1 MPGIAGGILRPAAR
15 RELPSGLARR
25 LIYTFAIGISL
36 YHIIALG
43 IWHPPVDFHSAVH
56 LFTILILTPLV
67 FSYGVKKSTRLPV
80 IDIILAFICLM
91 VGIYFLLNLGT
102 FMERALVITPLSTL
116 DLLVAALL
124 LLLIFEATRRAVGL
138 PFVII
143 IFGFLLIMYLGPYL
157 PGIWKNPGFN
167 FAEILDTTVWA
178 RLQGI
183 WGIPLR
189 MSATYITLFFIFG
202 KLIQHSGLGDLIISI
217 CQAVAGGA
225 KGGPAKV
232 AVVGSAMVGSVTGG
246 PATNMIMTG
255 SFTIPMMK
263 RIGYK
268 PYYAGAVEA
277 AASTGASIVPPV
289 MTGIVFI
296 MAELTGTPFVKIM
309 VLAIIPAFF
318 YYLCLLLQVHYQA
331 VILGIVGSGERIAFN
346 EVWGQL
352 KERGH
357 LLIPII
363 FLIVL
368 LLAGYYPVTAVIWAI
383 PVVPLAACMRKET
396 RMGLRRIMSALGEA
410 IQELAWV
417 APICALSGIIIVG
430 LFQTG
435 LGSAFSHLVSISAG
449 NSLLLLVVMGGL
461 ACIVLG
467 TGVPPTAA
475 YLMTV
480 LIVAPLMV
488 KAGLPVLVAHFF
500 SLYYANL
507 AFITPPIAIGAFV
520 AAGIAGAS
528 FWRIGFTAVR
538 LAIVGFI
545 IPVVF
550 VYRPALLLFGSAVEI
565 IWALAASTILVFCLA
580 SALEG
585 WMFKRLGILQRIM
598 LLGAGIALIP
608 PNLLVNA
615 GAVIM
620 AGLILLWQVRGKH
633 SFRNKDGPTIS
644 HFVQRRMTKP
654 HNQNSLYSNQSAGP
668 F

>member
-1 MPGIAGGILRPAAR
+1 MPGIAGGIFRPAAR
-15 RELPSGLARR
+15 RSLPSGFARR
-25 LIYTFAIGISL
+25 LIFAFAIVVAL
-36 YHIIALG
+36 YHIISLG
-43 IWHPPVDFHSAVH
+43 IWRAPVDLHSAAH
-56 LFTILILTPLV
+56 LFTILVLTFLV
-67 FSYGVKKSTRLPV
+67 FSYSARESNRLPV
-80 IDIILAFICLM
+80 IDIVLVLACLA
-91 VGIYFLLNLGT
+91 VGAYFLLNLDT
-102 FMERALVITPLSTL
+102 LMERALVITSLSG
-116 DLLVAALL
+116 VEIAAAILL
-124 LLLIFEATRRAVGL
+124 LLLLFEAARRAVGL

-143 IFGFLLIMYLGPYL
+143 IFGFMLIIYFGPYL
-157 PGIWKNPGFN
+157 PGIWAHPGLSFT
-167 FAEILDTTVWA
+167 EILDATVWA

-189 MSATYITLFFIFG
+189 MSATFIVLFFIFG
-202 KLIQHSGLGDLIISI
+202 KLMQYSGLGDLIISLS
-217 CQAVAGGA
+217 QTVAGRA
-225 KGGPAKV
+225 RGGPAKV
-232 AVVGSAMVGSVTGG
+232 AVVGSALMGSVTGG
-246 PATNMIMTG
+246 PVTNMIMTG

-296 MAELTGTPFVKIM
+296 MAELTGTPFAKIM
-309 VLAIIPAFF
+309 ILAVIPAFF
-318 YYLCLLLQVHYQA
+318 YYLCLLLQVHYQS
-331 VILGIVGSGERIAFN
+331 VILGMAGSGKGIAFN
-346 EVWGQL
+346 EVWDQL

-357 LLIPII
+357 LLIPVI

-383 PVVPLAACMRKET
+383 PTVPLVAAFRKGT
-396 RMGLRRIMSALGEA
+396 RMGLRRIMMALGEA
-410 IQELAWV
+410 VQELVWV
-417 APICALSGIIIVG
+417 APVCALSGIIIVG

-435 LGSAFSHLVSISAG
+435 LGSAFSHLVSVSAG

-467 TGVPPTAA
+467 AGVPPMAA

-480 LIVAPLMV
+480 LVVAPLMV
-488 KAGLPVLVAHFF
+488 KTGLPVLVAHFF

-528 FWRIGFTAVR
+528 FWRIGFTAIR

-545 IPVVF
+545 IPVAF
-550 VYRPALLLFGSAVEI
+550 VYRPALLLFGSPVEI
-565 IWALAASTILVFCLA
+565 IWALAASAILVFCLA

-585 WMFKRLGILQRIM
+585 WMLKRLNIFARIL
-598 LLGAGIALIP
+598 LVCAGIALIP

-615 GAVIM
+615 GAVIV
-620 AGLILLWQVRGKH
+620 AGLVLLWQVRGSADSK
-633 SFRNKDGPTIS
+633 T
-644 HFVQRRMTKP
+644 RMT
-654 HNQNSLYSNQSAGP
+654 QQ
-668 F
+668 

>member
-1 MPGIAGGILRPAAR
+1 MSSVVSDLFRPAAR
-15 RELPSGLARR
+15 RKLPSGIVQR
-25 LIYTFAIGISL
+25 LIFAFAIVAAL

-43 IWHPPVDFHSAVH
+43 IWHTPVDFHSVVH
-56 LFTILILTPLV
+56 LFAILILTFLG
-67 FSYGVKKSTRLPV
+67 FSHSRRESTRLPV
-80 IDIILAFICLM
+80 IDIILALVCLA
-91 VGIYFLLNLGT
+91 VGAYFLANLGT
-102 FMERALVITPLSTL
+102 FIDRAFVITPLSG
-116 DLLVAALL
+116 VEIAAAIL
-124 LLLIFEATRRAVGL
+124 LLLILFEAARRAVGL
-138 PFVII
+138 PIVII

-157 PGIWKNPGFN
+157 PGIWKNPGLN
-167 FAEILDTTVWA
+167 FTEILDATVWT

-189 MSATYITLFFIFG
+189 ISATYIVLFFIFG
-202 KLIQHSGLGDLIISI
+202 KLMQYSGLGDLIISLSK
-217 CQAVAGGA
+217 AVAGGTR
-225 KGGPAKV
+225 GGPAKV
-232 AVVGSAMVGSVTGG
+232 AVVGSALVGSVTGG

-268 PYYAGAVEA
+268 PHYAGAVEA
-277 AASTGASIVPPV
+277 AASTGASIVPPI

-309 VLAIIPAFF
+309 ILALIPAFF
-318 YYLCLLLQVHYQA
+318 YYLCLLLQVHYQS
-331 VILGIVGSGERIAFN
+331 VILGMAGSGKRIVFN

-352 KERGH
+352 KKRGH
-357 LLIPII
+357 LLIPVI

-368 LLAGYYPVTAVIWAI
+368 LLAGYYLVTAVIWAI
-383 PVVPLAACMRKET
+383 PTVPLVAALRKET
-396 RMGLRRIMSALGEA
+396 RMGLKRIMMALGEA
-410 IQELAWV
+410 GQELAWV

-435 LGSAFSHLVSISAG
+435 LGSAFSHLVSVSAG
-449 NSLLLLVVMGGL
+449 GSLLLLVVMGGL

-467 TGVPPTAA
+467 TRVPPTAA

-528 FWRIGFTAVR
+528 FWRIGFTAIR
-538 LAIVGFI
+538 LAIVGFM

-550 VYRPALLLFGSAVEI
+550 CLWVTPNRMKRIFSKRAKQWRYSRLLS
-565 IWALAASTILVFCLA
+565 
-580 SALEG
+580 
-585 WMFKRLGILQRIM
+585 
-598 LLGAGIALIP
+598 
-608 PNLLVNA
+608 
-615 GAVIM
+615 
-620 AGLILLWQVRGKH
+620 
-633 SFRNKDGPTIS
+633 
-644 HFVQRRMTKP
+644 
-654 HNQNSLYSNQSAGP
+654 
-668 F
+668 

>member
-1 MPGIAGGILRPAAR
+1 MPGIVGGIFRPAAR
-15 RELPSGLARR
+15 RKLPSGIAQR
-25 LIYTFAIGISL
+25 LIFAFAVGVAL

-43 IWHPPVDFHSAVH
+43 IWYAPVDFHSVMH
-56 LFTILILTPLV
+56 LSTILILTFLG
-67 FSYGVKKSTRLPV
+67 FSYSTRESARLPI
-80 IDIILAFICLM
+80 IDIILVLASLA
-91 VGIYFLLNLGT
+91 VGAYFLTNLDT
-102 FMERALVITPLSTL
+102 FIERAFVITPLSG
-116 DLLVAALL
+116 VEIAAAILL
-124 LLLIFEATRRAVGL
+124 LLLIFEATRRAIGL

-143 IFGFLLIMYLGPYL
+143 IFIFFTAMYIGPYL
-157 PGIWKNPGFN
+157 PGIWANPGFS
-167 FAEILDTTVWA
+167 FTEILDTTVWA

-189 MSATYITLFFIFG
+189 MSATFIILFFIFG
-202 KLIQHSGLGDLIISI
+202 KLMQYSGLGDLIISL

-225 KGGPAKV
+225 RGGPAKV
-232 AVVGSAMVGSVTGG
+232 AVVGSAFVGSVTGG
-246 PATNMIMTG
+246 PITNMVMTG

-263 RIGYK
+263 QIGYK
-268 PYYAGAVEA
+268 PHYAGAVEA
-277 AASTGASIVPPV
+277 AASTGASIVPPI

-309 VLAIIPAFF
+309 LLAIIPAFF
-318 YYLCLLLQVHYQA
+318 YYSCLLLQVHYQS
-331 VILGIVGSGERIAFN
+331 VILGITGSGKRIVFN
-346 EVWGQL
+346 EVWNQL

-357 LLIPII
+357 LLIPLIV
-363 FLIVL
+363 LIVL
-368 LLAGYYPVTAVIWAI
+368 LLAGYYPVIAVIWAI
-383 PVVPLAACMRKET
+383 PTVPVVAALKKET
-396 RMGLRRIMSALGEA
+396 RMGLKRIMAALSESM
-410 IQELAWV
+410 QELARV

-435 LGSAFSHLVSISAG
+435 LGSTFSHLVSISAG
-449 NSLLLLVVMGGL
+449 DSLLLLAVMGGL

-467 TGVPPTAA
+467 TGVPSIAA

-507 AFITPPIAIGAFV
+507 AFITPPIAMGAFV

-550 VYRPALLLFGSAVEI
+550 VYRPSLLLFGSPVEI
-565 IWALAASTILVFCLA
+565 IWALAASAVLVVCLA

-585 WMFKRLGILQRIM
+585 WMLKRLNILER
-598 LLGAGIALIP
+598 LLLFVAGIALIP
-608 PNLLVNA
+608 PNLLVNV
-615 GAVIM
+615 GAVIL
-620 AGLILLWQVRGKH
+620 ASLVLLWQVRGR
-633 SFRNKDGPTIS
+633 RNPESYPK
-644 HFVQRRMTKP
+644 
-654 HNQNSLYSNQSAGP
+654 
-668 F
+668 